1 MRGRVVLSVL
11 ALLGAALVGL
21 YFWYVRGAGI
31 GPQIVAG
38 PGLRWEVKKPLPQAR
53 TEVTVAVWR
62 GRVVVVGGFDGFA
75 RTTAT
80 VQIYDPVRDAWELG
94 PPLPH
99 SVHHAMAAAVGDRLY
114 LVGGLSGVRFHPTAR
129 VFVFDG
135 GWREVAPLPE
145 PLGASGIGVLD
156 GRIHVIS
163 GEGPGGNV
171 ATHYVYDPSA
181 DRWERRP
188 EVPAPRDHLAAV
200 VLNGRLY
207 AIGGRLEG
215 SLSRNLTRVDVYD
228 PRTDTWVTAPPIQ
241 TARSGH
247 TAAMAGRR
255 IFVFG
260 GEQSGG
266 TIAPVEAFDGTRWT
280 TVSRMPT
287 PRHGLGAAVLGQ
299 TMYLLAGGKRPGLSV
314 SGTNEAL
321 TVSPSAP

>member
-1 MRGRVVLSVL
+1 MRRRVVLSVL

-31 GPQIVAG
+31 GPQIVAA
-38 PGLRWEVKKPLPQAR
+38 PGLRWEVKEPLPQAR
-53 TEVTVAVWR
+53 TEVAAAVWR
-62 GRVVVVGGFDGFA
+62 GRIVVVGGFDGFS

-80 VQIYDPVRDAWELG
+80 VQIYDPVRDAWEPG
-94 PPLPH
+94 PPLPQ

-114 LVGGLSGVRFHPTAR
+114 LVGGLSGVRFHSTAR

-135 GWREVAPLPE
+135 AWREVAPLPE

-163 GEGPGGNV
+163 GEGSGGNV
-171 ATHYVYDPSA
+171 ATHYDYNPAA
-181 DRWERRP
+181 DRWERR
-188 EVPAPRDHLAAV
+188 AGMPRPPDPLAAV

-228 PRTDTWVTAPPIQ
+228 PRSGTWAAAPPIQ

-247 TAAMAGRR
+247 TPSKVGRR

-260 GEQSGG
+260 GEQPGG
-266 TIAPVEAFDGTRWT
+266 TIAPVEA
-280 TVSRMPT
+280 
-287 PRHGLGAAVLGQ
+287 
-299 TMYLLAGGKRPGLSV
+299 
-314 SGTNEAL
+314 
-321 TVSPSAP
+321 